1 MDEDLTAGSSPESGG
16 QWLNVWGE
24 ISNKCSP
31 WSVVG
36 PVLFNIFI
44 NDINSGVKCTLSK
57 FVDDTKLWGAVD
69 TPEGW
74 DTIQRDIDRLSS
86 GPDGEWPSST

>member
-1 MDEDLTAGSSPESGG
+1 MECGFADG
-16 QWLNVWGE
+16 
-24 ISNKCSP
+24 
-31 WSVVG
+31 
-36 PVLFNIFI
+36 
-44 NDINSGVKCTLSK
+44 
-57 FVDDTKLWGAVD
+57 TKLWGAVD